1 MNMRFRY
8 EYLLKLLVL
17 VQMTSCVL
25 FAETMHAW
33 FQVANH
39 EKSLPKVR
47 IVIWENEEPQ
57 LLIGKVL
64 SGNFFKSSF

>member
-1 MNMRFRY
+1 
-8 EYLLKLLVL
+8 
-17 VQMTSCVL
+17 MTSCVL

-39 EKSLPKVR
+39 EKSLPNVR
-47 IVIWENEEPQ
+47 IVIGENEPQ